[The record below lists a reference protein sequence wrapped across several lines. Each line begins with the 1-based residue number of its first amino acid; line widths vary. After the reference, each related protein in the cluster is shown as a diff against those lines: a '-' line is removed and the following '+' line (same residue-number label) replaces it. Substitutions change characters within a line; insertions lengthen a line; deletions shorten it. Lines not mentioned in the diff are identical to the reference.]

1 MSVTTQ
7 LSADQHRIWRTYRAA
22 NLVLAAVNGVY
33 GAYAFI
39 YLKRRLES
47 AGGESSSVLDNL
59 LFVII
64 ASMFFEF
71 FAEPITGDWADAFGR
86 RRMVVSTYL
95 GVCLAFLAYWMIS
108 SDFISS
114 LGSASEVRVIV
125 ALSLAAEVFY
135 AVASALFNGAL
146 DAWFVD
152 ELRLVKG
159 PQGPDLL
166 PFFAKQRRMSGIFM
180 VGGGVLALWFA
191 DTTFHVTDA
200 EHAAAAAA
208 AVGATVSDGLFS
220 PAALPWLVTAAITS
234 GTALWLSF
242 TMREHRVPEP
252 GSEPTH
258 LRIWMRLQRTFRV
271 RELRNA
277 LLVSSVLYTCW
288 ICFMFLLPVLL
299 TERSVAAQAGPLQS
313 VLKHYYWFYLAMG
326 TARFLGPY
334 LSGRMWMAAGPM
346 AKFRSWGVINC
357 GALALAGL
365 VLLSRAWEG
374 ASVNAVLVP
383 LAIVLFWVAKL
394 GEEAFKPVRST
405 YLNCLVVDG
414 TDRAFVLSMAT
425 PFGAIIIVLGVGL
438 LAAAQQLV
446 PGLSD
451 VAMSVPLLFAILGL
465 LGVGMTIKL
474 SRAQPVQAGGAKGK

>member
-7 LSADQHRIWRTYRAA
+7 LLSVDQRRIWRTYRAA

-33 GAYAFI
+33 GAYAFL
-39 YLKRRLES
+39 YLKRRMES
-47 AGGESSSVLDNL
+47 AGGEGGSVLDNL

-86 RRMVVSTYL
+86 RRMVVSTYF
-95 GVCLAFLAYWMIS
+95 GVGLAFLAYWVIS
-108 SDFISS
+108 SDAVSD
-114 LGSASEVRVIV
+114 LDASTEVRVIV

-152 ELRLVKG
+152 ELKLAKG
-159 PQGPDLL
+159 PQGAALL
-166 PFFAKQRRMSGIFM
+166 PFFAAQRRISGVFM

-191 DTTFHVTDA
+191 DTTFHAGDA
-200 EHAAAAAA
+200 KHAVA
-208 AVGATVSDGLFS
+208 AVAAPINDGLFS
-220 PAALPWLVTAAITS
+220 PAALPWLLTTAVVA
-234 GTALWLSF
+234 AMAVWLGFS
-242 TMREHRVPEP
+242 MQEHRVPER
-252 GSEPTH
+252 GTEPSH
-258 LRIWMRLQRTFRV
+258 LRIWKRLRRTLRV

-299 TERSVAAQAGPLQS
+299 TEKSVASQAGPLQL

-326 TARFLGPY
+326 TTRFLGPY
-334 LSGRMWMAAGPM
+334 LSGRLWSASGPM
-346 AKFRSWGVINC
+346 EKFRAWGVINC
-357 GALALAGL
+357 GALALAGA
-365 VLLSRAWEG
+365 VLLSRAWEP
-374 ASVNAVLVP
+374 ASVTAILVP
-383 LAIVLFWVAKL
+383 VAVALFWVAKL

-405 YLNCLVVDG
+405 YLNCLVTDG
-414 TDRAFVLSMAT
+414 SDRAFVLSMAT
-425 PFGAIIIVLGVGL
+425 PFGAVIIVVGVAL
-438 LAAAQQLV
+438 LAGAQQLFHA
-446 PGLSD
+446 LDD
-451 VAMSVPLLFAILGL
+451 VALSVPLLFAILGT

-474 SRAQPVQAGGAKGK
+474 SRAQATRPSDEGVK